1 MKSVPLPDLYKTT
14 PPEPILE
21 HEIRMQA
28 YDRYEKRGKRDGR
41 ALEDWL
47 QAEAE
52 VLSRVLSSAEFWRL
66 PH

>member
-1 MKSVPLPDLYKTT
+1 MKSVPLPDLYKRQ

-21 HEIRMQA
+21 HEIRMRA
-28 YDRYEKRGKRDGR
+28 YDRYEQRGKRDGR

-47 QAEAE
+47 QAESE
-52 VLSRVLSSAEFWRL
+52 VLSGVLSSAERWRH